1 VASHEEL
8 ILETLMDLKESQ
20 GKILEQV
27 TKTNGRVTVLEGR
40 ADNIDKIKNRTIGAA
55 VVISAIFGAIW
66 KFVGP
71 GK

>member
-1 VASHEEL
+1 MASHEDL

-27 TKTNGRVTVLEGR
+27 TKTNGRVTALEAR
-40 ADNIDKIKNRTIGAA
+40 ADEIDKIKHRTIGGALA
-55 VVISAIFGAIW
+55 ISVIFGAIW
-66 KFVGP
+66 KFVG